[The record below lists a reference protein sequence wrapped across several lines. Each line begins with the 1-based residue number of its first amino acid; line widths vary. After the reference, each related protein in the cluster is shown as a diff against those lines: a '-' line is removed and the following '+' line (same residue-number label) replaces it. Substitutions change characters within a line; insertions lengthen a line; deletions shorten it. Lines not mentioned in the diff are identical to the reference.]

1 MLDKLDTPKEMPKQ
15 PIYSSKDFPPEYW
28 QMYSNLL
35 TLKDTKTPSKK
46 QLTPPSLSFYW
57 TPSSL
62 LSEATILLRTLEV
75 EEIHLRALRHFLEET
90 HRIARSSPRT
100 EEEDGTV
107 TNDSAKEEE
116 EGKDKDNNDHN
127 TTPPTHH
134 NG

>member
-1 MLDKLDTPKEMPKQ
+1 MLDKPDTLKEMPKQ

-28 QMYSNLL
+28 QTYSNLL
-35 TLKDTKTPSKK
+35 MLKDTKIPNKK
-46 QLTPPSLSFYW
+46 QSMPPSLSFYW

-75 EEIHLRALRHFLEET
+75 EKTRLRALRHFLEET
-90 HRIARSSPRT
+90 HRIAHSSPRT

-116 EGKDKDNNDHN
+116 DKDNNDPSI
-127 TTPPTHH
+127 TPPTHH
-134 NG
+134 DG